1 MNRYARWKYIVL
13 FVIVILALIYAVPN
27 LFPDDPSVQISSSV
41 PGKAMTND
49 DLSQTVSIL
58 HRDNLNYLSASI
70 DDQKILI
77 RFSGIDEQSK
87 AKDKLSAA
95 LGNQYVV
102 AITLASS
109 TPEWLQSLGALP
121 MRLGLDLRGGV
132 SLLLQVDVDAVVQ
145 SREKGDVRSI
155 ADLLRKNRVRYT
167 DLSMDKSTVHI
178 EFQNTAARDQAQSLL
193 KTNMNTYTWQTAGT
207 SINGQMT
214 PDAIEKV
221 RQYTIDQTR
230 ETIQRRVDALGVS
243 NATVQQAGLNR
254 ISVDLPGIQ
263 DATLAQS
270 LLGKT
275 ATIEFHLVDTE
286 HDPMVAASTGVAP
299 PGTALY
305 QYNGAPILL
314 KDPVILTGDSVTS
327 ATSAFDQSG
336 RPAVNIRIGGAGESM
351 FYHVTSQNINKPLAV
366 LYIETKSHPVKQ
378 ADGKTTIVY
387 KTTKKVINSANI
399 ESALG
404 AQFQVMGMESTAA
417 ANQLALLLR
426 SGALV
431 APVTVVA
438 SHVIGP
444 SMGKQNVHQGML
456 SLEVGLILVIVFMA
470 LYYSAF
476 GVITDIAL
484 VINLVFLVAILSLL
498 GAVLTFPGIA
508 GLVLTLGMA
517 VDANVL
523 IFERVREEL
532 RNGVS
537 VQAAIEAGYGK
548 AFATIMD
555 SNITT
560 FIAALV
566 LFSLGTGAIKN
577 FAIVT
582 CIGLVTS
589 VFSQVTYTRAMV
601 NLRYGGKKLSTLP
614 IGIKLK
620 PRKGAND

>member
-1 MNRYARWKYIVL
+1 MNRYARWKYL
-13 FVIVILALIYAVPN
+13 ALLVIVIVAFIYAIPN
-27 LFPDDPSVQISSSV
+27 VFPDDPSVQVSSAT
-41 PGKAMTND
+41 PGQAMMNS
-49 DLSQTVSIL
+49 DLNQVVSLL
-58 HRDNLNYLSASI
+58 HRDHLSYKSAAI
-70 DDQKILI
+70 DDDKVLV
-77 RFSGIDEQSK
+77 RFTGIDAQAK
-87 AKDKLSAA
+87 AKDYLSDN
-95 LGNQYVV
+95 LGKNYVV
-102 AITLASS
+102 AITLASA

-132 SLLLQVDVDAVVQ
+132 SLLLQVDVDAVVRA
-145 SREKGDVRSI
+145 REQGDIRGV
-155 ADLLRKNRVRYT
+155 ADALRKQDIHYT
-167 DLSMDKSTVHI
+167 DLSLGK
-178 EFQNTAARDQAQSLL
+178 QAIQVTFRNASDASQGESLL
-193 KTNMNTYTWQTAGT
+193 KSQLSGYAWERAGLT
-207 SINGQMT
+207 VNGQMT
-214 PDAIEKV
+214 PAAMESI

-263 DATLAQS
+263 DATQAQS

-275 ATIEFHLVDTE
+275 ATIEFHLVDTQ

-299 PGTALY
+299 AGTTLY
-305 QYNGAPILL
+305 QYEGQPILL
-314 KDPVILTGDSVTS
+314 KNPIILSGDSVTS
-327 ATSAFDQSG
+327 AASAFDQNG
-336 RPAVNIRIGGAGESM
+336 RPAVNIHLGGAGETQ

-366 LYIETKSHPVKQ
+366 LYIETKSKQ
-378 ADGKTTIVY
+378 VTLPNGDKKIVY
-387 KTTKKVINSANI
+387 NTTKKVINSANI

-404 AQFQVMGMESTAA
+404 AQFQVMGLSSTAE

-431 APVTVVA
+431 APVTIVA

-444 SMGKQNVHQGML
+444 SMGQQNVHQGML
-456 SLEVGLILVIVFMA
+456 SLEVGLACVVVFMA
-470 LYYSAF
+470 LYYAAF

-484 VINLVFLVAILSLL
+484 VINLVFLVAVLSLL

-537 VQAAIEAGYGK
+537 VQAAIEAGYSK
-548 AFATIMD
+548 ALGTIMD

-560 FIAALV
+560 FIAAIV

-582 CIGLVTS
+582 CIGLITS

-601 NLRYGGKKLSTLP
+601 NLRYGGKKLKTLP
-614 IGIKLK
+614 IGISLK
-620 PRKGAND
+620 KPEEKA